1 MGRGYGITPPAYW
14 LLAAWHWSETGKPA
28 YRGRYEYA
36 KAWLLF
42 MIKAYLIWKWEQARW
57 LKEHWVVGQKEKK
70 RWGEKQREGKRGERR
85 ETPSNPHRRWGVETG
100 MSQLFSDSSSKCRT
114 LQTSLGTKVI
124 VAFCTFCMLH
134 QKVFIQKLQLVI
146 LVHFFLQI
154 LLSNWLMIKNWSY
167 HVKKLLRTL
176 THFHTHKNAVHV
188 GVTVL
193 K

>member
-70 RWGEKQREGKRGERR
+70 KIGGRNRERGEERR

-100 MSQLFSDSSSKCRT
+100 MSQSFSNSSETSVEHCRFDLFGLQRSFSLLIRFVGFATCFYPETTIWLQVGSRTKTDRITSKSSCA
-114 LQTSLGTKVI
+114 L
-124 VAFCTFCMLH
+124 
-134 QKVFIQKLQLVI
+134 
-146 LVHFFLQI
+146 
-154 LLSNWLMIKNWSY
+154 
-167 HVKKLLRTL
+167 
-176 THFHTHKNAVHV
+176 
-188 GVTVL
+188 
-193 K
+193 